1 LCVAPDHDTLES
13 SIADTEEEEG
23 YGDDW
28 GEVQVRHSGNFSNGN
43 PFVTQAMG
51 GINYQIEHHLFPSM
65 SHMLYAE
72 IAPIVKD
79 ACEEF
84 DIPYK

>member
-1 LCVAPDHDTLES
+1 
-13 SIADTEEEEG
+13 
-23 YGDDW
+23 
-28 GEVQVRHSGNFSNGN
+28 
-43 PFVTQAMG
+43 MG

-84 DIPYK
+84 DIPYNAHPTLWSAYASYLKHLVVCSEMS